1 MKIVKLEQYSREGKV
16 KTVTSIT
23 VSKTEITIQPKENDR
38 WEGKLGSG
46 SVSFQQKKERKNMK
60 MNLVE

>member
-38 WEGKLGSG
+38 
-46 SVSFQQKKERKNMK
+46 
-60 MNLVE
+60 